1 MNILAASRVML
12 LVLLSGTLSFAQTSK
27 KLFEELREAGGVHP
41 LAQFVC
47 FPDAGHDQ
55 DKTFILIAFSKDFA
69 STLRAKKKPVPEE
82 FLVAEKAPEK
92 DRFLLQWQRRAHVV
106 S

>member
-1 MNILAASRVML
+1 MSIHSAPRVML
-12 LVLLSGTLSFAQTSK
+12 FLLLSGTLSFAQSSK
-27 KLFEELREAGGVHP
+27 KLFEELRDAGGVHP

-55 DKTFILIAFSKDFA
+55 DKTFVLIAFSKDFA

-82 FLVAEKAPEK
+82 FLEAERLPK
-92 DRFLLQWQRRAHVV
+92 RTVFY
-106 S
+106 